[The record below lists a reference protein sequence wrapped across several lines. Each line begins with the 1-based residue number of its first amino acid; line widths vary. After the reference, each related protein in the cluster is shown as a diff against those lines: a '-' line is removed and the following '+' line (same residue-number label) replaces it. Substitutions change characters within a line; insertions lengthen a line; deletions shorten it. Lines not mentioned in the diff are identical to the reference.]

1 MINVIN
7 LSTESPRKN
16 IWPISGNHY
25 CWY

>member
-7 LSTESPRKN
+7 FSTESPRKN